1 MIVAPVGKSLNTENT
16 EEHGEER
23 MLYITLSFVILVP
36 ER

>member
-1 MIVAPVGKSLNTENT
+1 MIVAWVGKSLNTENT

-23 MLYITLSFVILVP
+23 MLCMTLSLVSLVP